1 MSYFSSGDRYRHS
14 EKGMEAKR
22 RARLRQEERLRKAG
36 ERRWAAELRRRAAAE
51 KKRQQTLK
59 RLAAQAK
66 KDRKAFSRNPAPK
79 LKKLTKGTGWMNASA
94 VKIRR
99 NKGKVEVLIRRA
111 PKKAA
116 RKRVPAKRKT
126 ARKRR

>member
-1 MSYFSSGDRYRHS
+1 MTAKKNVGKSYYKVLLRTKQER
-14 EKGMEAKR
+14 AK
-22 RARLRQEERLRKAG
+22 
-36 ERRWAAELRRRAAAE
+36 
-51 KKRQQTLK
+51 TLK